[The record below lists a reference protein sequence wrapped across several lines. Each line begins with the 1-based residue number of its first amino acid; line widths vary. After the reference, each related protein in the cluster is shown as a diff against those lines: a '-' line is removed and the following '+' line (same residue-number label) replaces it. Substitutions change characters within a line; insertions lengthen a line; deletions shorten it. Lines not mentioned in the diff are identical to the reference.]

1 MEGAPGYFLLL
12 IYSEMWSG
20 AQSLR
25 SLCGPVECSSPGSS
39 VHGIFQAR
47 NTGGGWIPTPGD
59 LPDPGIKP
67 VSLVSPALAGGL
79 FTPAPPGKPSVVWR
93 WADGE
98 LEAAAVTRHLR
109 FTCGGSELF
118 FFCFIGISSELA
130 VI

>member
-1 MEGAPGYFLLL
+1 MSVLRRVRLCSPLDCSLPGF
-12 IYSEMWSG
+12 SD
-20 AQSLR
+20 
-25 SLCGPVECSSPGSS
+25 P
-39 VHGIFQAR
+39 GIFWAR
-47 NTGGGWIPTPGD
+47 ILERVAIPTPGD